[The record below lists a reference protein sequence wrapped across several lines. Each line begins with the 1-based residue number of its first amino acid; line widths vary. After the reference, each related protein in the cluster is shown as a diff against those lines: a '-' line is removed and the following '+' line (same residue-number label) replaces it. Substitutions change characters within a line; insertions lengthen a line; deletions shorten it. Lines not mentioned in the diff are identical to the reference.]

1 LCPNKIDM
9 DILTGLYNYQID
21 ALRSTELERKGIV
34 VLPTSTGK
42 TYVQSSIIAKDIA
55 MNSGQFRMYVINAP
69 RIILTYQLVK
79 EVYQF
84 LTKRGIEARYH
95 FTHSGSAIDERD
107 LEHIRM
113 EAKQDGIDIPFA
125 EIDSTTSVNRCVE
138 AMEKSMEQE
147 LPLII
152 FSTYNSAEKVELARR
167 QVRLPISIVL
177 NDEAHY
183 LVQDRFFDILTIL
196 KSSRCYFFTATM
208 RYTPSEEG
216 RGMNNVEAY
225 GKVLYTLT
233 PREAID
239 RGKMVR
245 PRLHLVGTKGLYS
258 SEDYDRS
265 LNLIISNSF
274 IQHKKY
280 FGKRHPNMKAK
291 MLVGTR
297 GSDDM
302 KNFINSPQYVEL
314 RESGVDVFAISSNEE
329 VGNFVNGRRV
339 KRQEFLSILREYGKD
354 KNKELLVLHYDILTE
369 GIDVPGFTGCLLLRT
384 LVRSKFYQTY
394 GRIARLDPEDRR
406 RLDNGEIKATDTHLM
421 NKPYGY
427 VILPWITETN
437 KDDSEFMRNLVEAMR
452 EYGFDSFEDIVGD
465 FNPRGSDEETPEPG
479 FNEVTRRPRSTGNII
494 NEVLSEIEDESIAKL
509 SPLEYLE
516 QHLEVI

>member
-1 LCPNKIDM
+1 M
-9 DILTGLYNYQID
+9 DILTGLYNYQ
-21 ALRSTELERKGIV
+21 TEAVKATETATKGII

-42 TYVQSSIIAKDIA
+42 TYVQSAMIAKDIT
-55 MNSGQFRMYVINAP
+55 MNSNQFRMYVINAP
-69 RIILTYQLVK
+69 RIILTYQLLK

-95 FTHSGSAIDERD
+95 FTHSGSAVDEKD
-107 LEHIRM
+107 LEDIRM
-113 EAKQDGIDIPFA
+113 EAKSDGINIPFA
-125 EIDSTTSVNRCVE
+125 QIDSTTSVNRCIE

-183 LVQDRFFDILTIL
+183 LVQDRFFDILSIL

-216 RGMNNVEAY
+216 RGMNNEDAY
-225 GKVLYTLT
+225 GRVLYTLT

-245 PRLHLVGTKGLYS
+245 PRLHLVSTDGVYN

-265 LNLIISNSF
+265 LNLIIYNSF
-274 IQHKKY
+274 NAHKEY
-280 FGKRHPNMKAK
+280 FGENHPNMKPK

-302 KNFINSPQYVEL
+302 VKFIKSPEYTLL
-314 RESGVDVFAISSNEE
+314 RTTGVDVFAISSNEE
-329 VGNFVNGRRV
+329 VGNFVNGTRV

-354 KNKELLVLHYDILTE
+354 RGKELLVLHYDILTE

-384 LVRSKFYQTY
+384 LLRSKFYQTY

-406 RLDNGEIKATDTHLM
+406 RLDSGEIRPTDTHLM

-437 KDDSEFMRNLVEAMR
+437 KDDSEFMRNLVSAMR
-452 EYGFDSFEDIVGD
+452 EYGFDSYEDIVGD
-465 FNPRGSDEETPEPG
+465 FNARGSDEESPEPG

-494 NEVLSEIEDESIAKL
+494 REVLSEIEDESIAKL
-509 SPLEYLE
+509 SPLEYLQ

>member
-1 LCPNKIDM
+1 M

-21 ALRSTELERKGIV
+21 ALRSTELDRKGIV

-42 TYVQSSIIAKDIA
+42 TYVQSSIIAKDIYL
-55 MNSGQFRMYVINAP
+55 NPNQFRMYVINAP
-69 RIILTYQLVK
+69 RIILTYQLLK
-79 EVYQF
+79 EVYQY

-95 FTHSGSAIDERD
+95 FTHSGSAVDERD
-107 LEHIRM
+107 LENIRI
-113 EAKQDGIDIPFA
+113 EAMTDGINIPFA
-125 EIDSTTSVNRCVE
+125 EIDSTTSVQRCVE

-167 QVRLPISIVL
+167 EVRLPISIVL

-183 LVQDRFFDILTIL
+183 LVQERFFDILSIL

-208 RYTPSEEG
+208 RFTPSEEG
-216 RGMNNVEAY
+216 RGMNNEDAY

-245 PRLHLVGTKGLYS
+245 PRLHIIKTNGVYT

-265 LNLIISNSF
+265 LNLVIYNSF
-274 IQHKKY
+274 IQHKIH
-280 FGKRHPNMKAK
+280 FENNHPKMKPK

-302 KNFINSPQYVEL
+302 LKFINSPEYLSL
-314 RESGVDVFAISSNEE
+314 RTSGVDVFAISSNEE
-329 VGNFVNGRRV
+329 VGNFINGERV
-339 KRQEFLSILREYGKD
+339 KRQEFLSILRKYGRD
-354 KNKELLVLHYDILTE
+354 SNKELLVLHYDILTE
-369 GIDVPGFTGCLLLRT
+369 GIDVPGFTSCLLLRT
-384 LVRSKFYQTY
+384 LQKSKFLQTY
-394 GRIARLDPEDRR
+394 GRIARLDPEDREM
-406 RLDNGEIKATDTHLM
+406 LDKGIIRPVDTDKM

-437 KDDSEFMRNLVEAMR
+437 KDDSTFMKNLVRELR
-452 EYGFDSFEDIVGD
+452 EYGFNSSEDIVGD
-465 FNPRGSDEETPEPG
+465 FDPRGSEDDTPEPG
-479 FNEVTRRPRSTGNII
+479 FNEVTRVRRSTGDLI

-509 SPLEYLE
+509 TPLEYLE
-516 QHLEVI
+516 LHLD

>member
-1 LCPNKIDM
+1 M
-9 DILTGLYNYQID
+9 DIFKGLYNYQ
-21 ALRSTELERKGIV
+21 AEAVKATETATKGII

-42 TYVQSSIIAKDIA
+42 TYVQSAVIAKDIT
-55 MNSGQFRMYVINAP
+55 MNRNQFRMYVINAP
-69 RIILTYQLVK
+69 RIILTYQLLK
-79 EVYQF
+79 EVVQF
-84 LTKRGIEARYH
+84 LTSRGIEARYH
-95 FTHSGSAIDERD
+95 FTHSGSAVDERD
-107 LEHIRM
+107 LEDIRM
-113 EAKQDGIDIPFA
+113 QAMTDGINIPFA
-125 EIDSTTSVNRCVE
+125 EIDSTTSVSRCVDI
-138 AMEKSMEQE
+138 MEKAMDQE

-152 FSTYNSAEKVELARR
+152 FSTYNSAEKVEVARR

-183 LVQDRFFDILTIL
+183 LAQDRFFDILTIL

-208 RYTPSEEG
+208 KFTPSDEG
-216 RGMNNVEAY
+216 RGMNNEEAY

-245 PRLHLVGTKGLYS
+245 PRLHIIKTDGVYS

-265 LNLIISNSF
+265 LNLVISNSF
-274 IQHKKY
+274 LQHKEY
-280 FGKRHPNMKAK
+280 FEEHHPNMKPK

-302 KNFINSPQYVEL
+302 KNFINSPQYNEL
-314 RESGVDVFAISSNEE
+314 RAAGVDVFAISSNEE

-339 KRQEFLSILREYGKD
+339 KRQEFLSILRQYGKD
-354 KNKELLVLHYDILTE
+354 KEKELLVLHFDILTE
-369 GIDVPGFTGCLLLRT
+369 GIDVPGFTSCLLLRT
-384 LVRSKFYQTY
+384 LIKSKFLQTY
-394 GRIARLDPEDRR
+394 GRIARLDPEDRS
-406 RLDNGEIKATDTHLM
+406 RLDSGEIRPSDVDKM

-437 KDDSEFMRNLVEAMR
+437 KDDSEFMRNLVRAMR
-452 EYGFDSFEDIVGD
+452 EYGFDSYEDIVGD
-465 FNPRGSDEETPEPG
+465 FNARGSEVETPEAG
-479 FNEVTRRPRSTGNII
+479 FNEINRRPRSTGNII

-509 SPLEYLE
+509 SPMEYLQ
-516 QHLEVI
+516 QHLNI

>member
-1 LCPNKIDM
+1 M

-21 ALRSTELERKGIV
+21 ALRATELERKGIV

-42 TYVQSSIIAKDIA
+42 TYVQSSIIAKDIT
-55 MNSGQFRMYVINAP
+55 MNSHQFRMYVINAP
-69 RIILTYQLVK
+69 RIILTYQLLK

-107 LEHIRM
+107 LEDIRM
-113 EAKQDGIDIPFA
+113 EAKSDGINIPFA
-125 EIDSTTSVNRCVE
+125 EIDSTTSVNRCVD
-138 AMEKSMEQE
+138 AMENAMEQE

-152 FSTYNSAEKVELARR
+152 FSTYNSAEKVEVARR

-208 RYTPSEEG
+208 RFTPSEEG

-245 PRLHLVGTKGLYS
+245 PRLHIIKTDGVYS

-265 LNLIISNSF
+265 LNLVISNSF
-274 IQHKKY
+274 QQHKEY
-280 FGKRHPNMKAK
+280 FEEHHPNMKPK

-302 KNFINSPQYVEL
+302 KNFINSPQYNEL
-314 RESGVDVFAISSNEE
+314 RAAGVDVFAISSNEE

-339 KRQEFLSILREYGKD
+339 KRQEFLSILRQYGKD
-354 KNKELLVLHYDILTE
+354 KEKELLVLHFDILTE
-369 GIDVPGFTGCLLLRT
+369 GIDVPGFTSCLLLRT
-384 LVRSKFYQTY
+384 LIKSKFLQTY
-394 GRIARLDPEDRR
+394 GRIARLDPEDRS
-406 RLDNGEIKATDTHLM
+406 RLDSGEIRPSDVDKM

-437 KDDSEFMRNLVEAMR
+437 KDDSEFMRNLVRAMR
-452 EYGFDSFEDIVGD
+452 EYGFDSYEDIVGD
-465 FNPRGSDEETPEPG
+465 FNARGSEEETPEAG
-479 FNEVTRRPRSTGNII
+479 FNEINRRPRSTGNII

-509 SPLEYLE
+509 SPMEYLQ
-516 QHLEVI
+516 QHLNI

>member
-1 LCPNKIDM
+1 M
-9 DILTGLYNYQID
+9 DILSGLYDYQIE
-21 ALRSTELERKGIV
+21 AQRSTELERKGIV

-42 TYVQSSIIAKDIA
+42 TYVQSSIIAKDIT

-69 RIILTYQLVK
+69 RIILTYQLLK

-107 LEHIRM
+107 LEDIRM
-113 EAKQDGIDIPFA
+113 EAKADGINIPFA
-125 EIDSTTSVNRCVE
+125 EIDSTTSVNRCVD
-138 AMEKSMEQE
+138 AMRNAMEQE

-152 FSTYNSAEKVELARR
+152 FSTYNSAERIEIARR
-167 QVRLPISIVL
+167 QVGLPISIVL

-183 LVQDRFFDILTIL
+183 LVQDRFFDILSIL

-208 RYTPSEEG
+208 RYTPSDEG
-216 RGMNNVEAY
+216 RGMNNEDAY
-225 GKVLYTLT
+225 GKILYTLT

-245 PRLHLVGTKGLYS
+245 PRLHIVKTNGVYT

-265 LNLIISNSF
+265 LNLVIYNSF
-274 IQHKKY
+274 VQHKEH
-280 FGKRHPNMKAK
+280 FDNHHPNMKPK

-302 KNFINSPQYVEL
+302 VKFINSQQYTDL
-314 RESGVDVFAISSNEE
+314 RNDGIDVFAISSNEE
-329 VGNFVNGRRV
+329 VGNFVNGTRV

-384 LVRSKFYQTY
+384 LIRSKFYQTY

-406 RLDNGEIKATDTHLM
+406 LLDNGTIKASEVNKM

-437 KDDSEFMRNLVEAMR
+437 KDDSQFMKDLIRAMR
-452 EYGFDSFEDIVGD
+452 EYGFDSYEDIVGD
-465 FNPRGSDEETPEPG
+465 FNARGDDEESPERG
-479 FNEVTRRPRSTGNII
+479 FNEINRRPRSTGNII
-494 NEVLSEIEDESIAKL
+494 NEVLSEIEDENIAKL
-509 SPLEYLE
+509 SSLEYLQ
-516 QHLEVI
+516 QHLELN